1 MPTLSPEIST
11 KISNFLKG
19 MGKVNDQNIADA
31 QKAFESNGK
40 APLGIIQYL
49 LKSNQVTEDDV
60 VSAISRNYAL
70 RKINLTEQNI
80 KADAVNKLPRDF
92 ISLHEMIPFEIE
104 GRVLKIAIFD
114 PSKSSLA
121 GKIKSMTGLNIE
133 MYVAKPS
140 NLDSAFKFKSFLN
153 PSEAATVTES
163 NTQQTGTPTAAQ
175 TALKQSAQFKA
186 QPIILAKKEDES
198 QVVVFVDQV
207 LKDAFTAGASDIHIE
222 PYRHGEARIRFRKD
236 GILTVQDNYTKY
248 LMENYNAI
256 VTRLKIIAG
265 CDISERRLPQDGQ
278 LQFKNP
284 NPRSINDVEIDVRFN
299 VLPSKNGERVV
310 MRILAGSPDL
320 SLDQLGF
327 QVDDYKKLISAI
339 ESPQGMVLVTGP
351 TGSGKS
357 TTLYACIQRIN
368 KPGTNIL
375 TAEDPVEFYL
385 KGVGQV
391 QANNDIGLTFPEILK
406 SFLRQ
411 DPEVILVGEIR
422 DKETVDIAIKA
433 ALTGHLLL
441 STLHTNDAIATIV
454 RLTNMGVPSF
464 MVASALSLIVAQRL
478 ARRNCT
484 ECLEVDAKITDQM
497 LLDIGF
503 KEEELSTF
511 KPKKGSGCPNCNRS
525 GYKGRKGIYEVLKKT
540 PALEEEILRNG
551 RASELMAAAKKG
563 GFITMQEIGRDLIK
577 QGILSFEEYQRTLV
591 ISG

>member
-40 APLGIIQYL
+40 APLGVIQYL

-153 PSEAATVTES
+153 PSDAAALAE
-163 NTQQTGTPTAAQ
+163 NNAQQSGTPTAAQ